1 MYKIRG
7 GDGKE
12 YGPVSADV
20 VRQWIAEGRANER
33 TLVLPDGHVSWVQLG
48 TLGEFYAVDDGA
60 TGALA
65 VRGEALTDGAK
76 PGLALAVPAGWA
88 LTVIGWLGVVM
99 CVGMIAY
106 FAVVGVGQADYFG
119 LMKAPASEA
128 ERIGQLIG
136 FYASF
141 VVGIGW
147 AIFIA
152 VAGARMRR
160 LKSWGLVLTAGILCL
175 LPCCGT
181 QFPLCLLSFP
191 VGVWVIIVLVK
202 VKQSFS

>member
-20 VRQWIAEGRANER
+20 VRQWIAEGRANEQ
-33 TLVLPDGHVSWVQLG
+33 TLVLPQGNVSWVSLG
-48 TLGEFYAVDDGA
+48 ALSEFYAVDDSAGGVFA
-60 TGALA
+60 DG
-65 VRGEALTDGAK
+65 GDALTDGRK
-76 PGLALAVPAGWA
+76 PGAALAVPAGWA
-88 LTVIGWLGVVM
+88 LTVTGWLGVVM
-99 CVGMIAY
+99 CVGMITY
-106 FAVVGVGQADYFG
+106 FAIVGVGNADFFG

-128 ERIGQLIG
+128 ERIGQMVG

-141 VVGIGW
+141 VVGIAW
-147 AIFIA
+147 AAFIA
-152 VAGARMRR
+152 LAGARMRQLR
-160 LKSWGLVLTAGILCL
+160 SWGLVLTAGILCL

-191 VGVWVIIVLVK
+191 VGIWVIIVLVK